1 MIDVCRKTPPFVLAS
16 GSPRRE
22 QLLKALGWDFIKD
35 VPDIDERLYPGEKA
49 EGAVI
54 RLALEKASV
63 VAQRHHEC
71 LVVAADTIVRL
82 GQAVLGKPANRLEAF
97 EILGMLGGKTH
108 EVLTGVAIVQGER
121 KASGYE
127 RTLVE
132 FRDLTRDAIDAY
144 LDCNESLDKAG
155 AYGIQERGSLLVKS
169 IHGCY
174 FNVVGLP
181 LGLMSR
187 LLEDIGVPLEHQ
199 WRMGYERP

>member
-1 MIDVCRKTPPFVLAS
+1 MNDMCRETSPCVLAS
-16 GSPRRE
+16 SSPRRE
-22 QLLKALGWDFIKD
+22 QLLRALGWEFSKD
-35 VPDIDERLYPGEKA
+35 VPDIDERLYPGEKT
-49 EGAVI
+49 EDAVV
-54 RLALEKASV
+54 RLAMEKASV
-63 VAQRHHEC
+63 VAQRHHES

-82 GQAVLGKPANRLEAF
+82 GQLVLGKPANRREAF
-97 EILGMLGGKTH
+97 EILGMLSGKTH
-108 EVLTGVAIVQGER
+108 EVLTGVAIIRGER

-132 FRDLTRDAIDAY
+132 FRDLTCNAIDAY
-144 LDCNESLDKAG
+144 LDCNDSLDKAG
-155 AYGIQERGSLLVKS
+155 GYGIQERGSLLVKS
-169 IHGCY
+169 IQGCY